1 MMKMKGICNTVA
13 NYKKTCAVLALVG
26 GLHMTLSENQPVL
39 GMIDLP
45 TITFMGKTV
54 GVQNRSRT
62 RPRCLRRL
70 LFSRLYV
77 RLGEYYGY

>member
-39 GMIDLP
+39 GMINAP
-45 TITFMGKTV
+45 TFFTVMGKDV
-54 GVQNRSRT
+54 GVQT
-62 RPRCLRRL
+62 VLGLGLAVCGGCCL
-70 LFSRLYV
+70 V
-77 RLGEYYGY
+77 ACM